1 MKTEVQSFNVGYK
14 KKCSDICN
22 KRTVCVLPQHRVS
35 GLSLWLVLVSWDILS
50 PSGLSFSMG
59 RSSSGQECLSAS
71 SSSSTYFIHLYI
83 RTPTLSFS
91 NLLNAFLLTSVV
103 YNSPPPTFIINVP
116 MLYLQLKRNCTWH
129 KSIQLLVHGSHI
141 ILTVL
146 KYFSP
151 ALGK

>member
-1 MKTEVQSFNVGYK
+1 MTSVTKGQCASFHSTGFPVCLCGWSWSAGTFFPPQDFPFQWEDRLQGK
-14 KKCSDICN
+14 K
-22 KRTVCVLPQHRVS
+22 
-35 GLSLWLVLVSWDILS
+35 
-50 PSGLSFSMG
+50 
-59 RSSSGQECLSAS
+59 CLSAS

-129 KSIQLLVHGSHI
+129 KSTQLLVHGSHI